1 MDFYQICRLKN
12 RINTKTKAVELGN
25 RMFFFLCLYPSFF
38 FYEYYL
44 VIGGNNE
51 GWTSSYR
58 NARFKTN
65 TLNVSTGQYL
75 PFSGQYLPF
84 SAGLG
89 LTVSCLMM
97 SSLSFRRV
105 CRRPMSCR
113 SSGREVPFP
122 GFSPESLSLFKIGS
136 QSYRGFSI
144 GKHESVCRAWP
155 PRT

>member
-1 MDFYQICRLKN
+1 
-12 RINTKTKAVELGN
+12 
-25 RMFFFLCLYPSFF
+25 MFFSLPVSLFLSFL
-38 FYEYYL
+38 FYEYFL

-51 GWTSSYR
+51 GWTGSYR

-65 TLNVSTGQYL
+65 TLNVST
-75 PFSGQYLPF
+75 GQYLPF

-136 QSYRGFSI
+136 QSYRSFSI
-144 GKHESVCRAWP
+144 GKHKSVCRAWP

>member
-1 MDFYQICRLKN
+1 MDFYQICRLRN

-25 RMFFFLCLYPSFF
+25 RMFFFFACIPLSLFSF
-38 FYEYYL
+38 FYEYFL

-51 GWTSSYR
+51 GWTGSYR

-65 TLNVSTGQYL
+65 TLNVST
-75 PFSGQYLPF
+75 GQYLPF

-144 GKHESVCRAWP
+144 GKHKSVCRAWP

>member
-1 MDFYQICRLKN
+1 MDFYQICWLKN

-51 GWTSSYR
+51 GWTGSYR

-65 TLNVSTGQYL
+65 TLNVST
-75 PFSGQYLPF
+75 GQYLPF

>member
-12 RINTKTKAVELGN
+12 RINIKQRLLNLGIGW
-25 RMFFFLCLYPSFF
+25 FFSLPLSLSLFLSPFL
-38 FYEYYL
+38 FYEYFL

-51 GWTSSYR
+51 GWTGSYR
-58 NARFKTN
+58 NVRFKAN
-65 TLNVSTGQYL
+65 TLNVSTGQN
-75 PFSGQYLPF
+75 LPF

-113 SSGREVPFP
+113 SSGREVSFP
-122 GFSPESLSLFKIGS
+122 GFSPESLSLFEVGS

-144 GKHESVCRAWP
+144 G
-155 PRT
+155 

>member
-1 MDFYQICRLKN
+1 MDFYQICRLKTESTPKQRLLN
-12 RINTKTKAVELGN
+12 LGIE
-25 RMFFFLCLYPSFF
+25 FFFLCLYPSFSPFF

-51 GWTSSYR
+51 GWTGSYR

-65 TLNVSTGQYL
+65 TLNVST
-75 PFSGQYLPF
+75 GQYLPF

-144 GKHESVCRAWP
+144 EKHESVCRAWP

>member
-1 MDFYQICRLKN
+1 MDFYQNCRLKN
-12 RINTKTKAVELGN
+12 RINIKQRLLNLGIGW
-25 RMFFFLCLYPSFF
+25 FFSLPVYLSLSFL
-38 FYEYYL
+38 FYEYFL

-51 GWTSSYR
+51 GWTDSYR
-58 NARFKTN
+58 NARFKAN
-65 TLNVSTGQYL
+65 TLNVSTGQN
-75 PFSGQYLPF
+75 LPF

-122 GFSPESLSLFKIGS
+122 GFSPESLSLFEVGS

-144 GKHESVCRAWP
+144 G
-155 PRT
+155 